1 MKRYVAYIFAVLS
14 LAWMVSCSV
23 DEGLTNPNEAGR
35 VALQFQSSSMTR
47 SAGDDALNENKLVS
61 LDCYFYPT
69 NGTGDDAKW
78 HYRVELKDGA
88 ERLDTQTPGVYT
100 IENELMP
107 TGEMSNV
114 FGSGANGSGVLYV
127 IANYPNDDL
136 PNAENLT
143 GSSIDDLKQ
152 KVVTTEWSQ
161 GANWQAQSS
170 FVMDGQATVNKSGT
184 SITGTVG

>member
-88 ERLDTQTPGVYT
+88 ERLDRINLSFNRKLFHKFYLSPKAFQKTVH
-100 IENELMP
+100 
-107 TGEMSNV
+107 S
-114 FGSGANGSGVLYV
+114 AVL
-127 IANYPNDDL
+127 P
-136 PNAENLT
+136 
-143 GSSIDDLKQ
+143 
-152 KVVTTEWSQ
+152 
-161 GANWQAQSS
+161 
-170 FVMDGQATVNKSGT
+170 
-184 SITGTVG
+184 